1 MPDDDEVRAELE
13 HFAELAQAY
22 EALAKVYAEVAGT
35 LADAHLAR
43 DYWMRLASIQ
53 HGLDHIDDAAQSYQR
68 VLDIDPADGE
78 ALDAMEALF
87 SEHERWNELI
97 GTIRRRID
105 LCDDGPER
113 EQLFAQVAAV
123 FDERLEQPE
132 EAIAAYSEVLS
143 FDDSSMMA
151 LKALDS
157 LFTRQQMFAEL
168 SENLEHQWR
177 LADTEEAEINL
188 MLRLSALQVG

>member
-1 MPDDDEVRAELE
+1 M
-13 HFAELAQAY
+13 
-22 EALAKVYAEVAGT
+22 
-35 LADAHLAR
+35 
-43 DYWMRLASIQ
+43 
-53 HGLDHIDDAAQSYQR
+53 
-68 VLDIDPADGE
+68 
-78 ALDAMEALF
+78 
-87 SEHERWNELI
+87 
-97 GTIRRRID
+97 
-105 LCDDGPER
+105 
-113 EQLFAQVAAV
+113 

-188 MLRLSALQVG
+188 MLRLSALQEGKLDQVEAAIETYRQVLERQPQNPDALAALQRLGQDERFELEIADILGPLYRDFGDYEKLLGVYEVQVRRSDDPMPAVEMLHEMAQIHEDAAGDLGAAFDT